1 MSEFKILSL
10 NCRGLHDVNKRKDV
24 FKYLREQKASLYC
37 LQDTHCTEN
46 DKSVVYAQWGL
57 DFLMSPGNSNSRGT
71 LTLTNNNFEY
81 TVLNVKSDPNGNY
94 IVSSILV
101 DNKYSLTIVNLYGQ
115 VAVQTCFGEMYLMLY
130 LNLGKLLKQK
140 CLNLLFSQSGIM
152 KILKLT
158 TIFFFMNA
166 WLKKVFCMYMIF
178 LVLMVKYCNM
188 KIFVINLMY

>member
-130 LNLGKLLKQK
+130 LNLGELLKQK

>member
-81 TVLNVKSDPNGNY
+81 TVSNVKSDPNGNV

-101 DNKYSLTIVNLYGQ
+101 DNKYSLTIVNLYGPNRDSPDFFRELSNIIEEFSDDFIIMCGDWNL
-115 VAVQTCFGEMYLMLY
+115 VQKF
-130 LNLGKLLKQK
+130 NLDCHNYVKK
-140 CLNLLFSQSGIM
+140 
-152 KILKLT
+152 KI
-158 TIFFFMNA
+158 I
-166 WLKKVFCMYMIF
+166 
-178 LVLMVKYCNM
+178 
-188 KIFVINLMY
+188 